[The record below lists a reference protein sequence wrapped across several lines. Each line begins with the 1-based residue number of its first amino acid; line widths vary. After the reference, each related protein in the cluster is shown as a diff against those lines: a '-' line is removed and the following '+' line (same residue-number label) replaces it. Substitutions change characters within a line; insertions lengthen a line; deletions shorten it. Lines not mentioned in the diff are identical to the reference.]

1 MTGYRCGFAA
11 GDPELVKTLR
21 AFRPSVGT
29 APQEFVQR
37 AAVVAWGD
45 ESHVVRNRERY
56 REKREV
62 LLEALAK
69 AGLRVA
75 GSQAGIYLWVEV
87 PAGETSEGFAT
98 RVLERGV
105 VVSPGSYFGPTG
117 EGYIRI
123 ALTPPMD
130 ECRRAAVILESL

>member
-1 MTGYRCGFAA
+1 M
-11 GDPELVKTLR
+11 
-21 AFRPSVGT
+21 
-29 APQEFVQR
+29 
-37 AAVVAWGD
+37 
-45 ESHVVRNRERY
+45 RNRERY
-56 REKREV
+56 REKREL

-105 VVSPGSYFGPTG
+105 
-117 EGYIRI
+117 
-123 ALTPPMD
+123 
-130 ECRRAAVILESL
+130 RRLPRLVLRAVAARATSASR